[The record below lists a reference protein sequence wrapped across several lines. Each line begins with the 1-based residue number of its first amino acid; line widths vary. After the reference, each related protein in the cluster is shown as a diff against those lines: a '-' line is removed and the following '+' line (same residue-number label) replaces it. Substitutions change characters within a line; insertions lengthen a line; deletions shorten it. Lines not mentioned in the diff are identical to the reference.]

1 MKLVRIAM
9 VAIIILSVAVLGF
22 AKNSWDEKVGQH
34 AQKPQQLK
42 EVSESAEV
50 SPAIQEKETSETSE
64 FYDLLIGKEVSKVK
78 LIGDGITAGFGH
90 SAYSSPDEG
99 RIVFSNSGQTFREP
113 GFEFDSWANQLRQ
126 YVSAPEFGE
135 VDVVNAGIIDKTA
148 DWTLRNID
156 SLLAEQEDAVFVM
169 LGTDDRIYSSIEKF
183 ESDMRQLLA
192 IADERSEYL
201 VVMSPPPS
209 KEEIYPYKFTMA
221 QVDAVLRTVSEEQG
235 YIFLSHYDAIQQHLA
250 DNKSIVYEDMMQT
263 AGANP
268 VDEGYAVMWETI
280 RAELGLQ

>member
-9 VAIIILSVAVLGF
+9 AAIIILSIAVLSI
-22 AKNSWDEKVGQH
+22 AKNNWDEKIAQH
-34 AQKPQQLK
+34 AQQPQQVEK
-42 EVSESAEV
+42 VSESAEV
-50 SPAIQEKETSETSE
+50 SPVAQEETSETSE
-64 FYDLLIGKEVSKVK
+64 FYEWLLEKEISKIK

-90 SAYSSPDEG
+90 SAYSSPDGG
-99 RIVFSNSGQTFREP
+99 RIVFSNNGQTYREP

-135 VDVVNAGIIDKTA
+135 VDVVNVGIIDKTA
-148 DWTLRNID
+148 DWALRNID

-169 LGTDDRIYSSIEKF
+169 IGTDDRIYSTIDKY

-192 IADERSEYL
+192 IADDRAEHL

-209 KEEIYPYKFTMA
+209 KEDIHPYNFTMA
-221 QVDAVLRTVSEEQG
+221 QVDEVLKKISEEKS
-235 YIFLSHYDAIQQHLA
+235 YTFISHYGGMQQHLA
-250 DNKSIVYEDMMQT
+250 DNEGIVYEDLMQA

-268 VDEGYAVMWETI
+268 VDGGYAVMWETI
-280 RAELGLQ
+280 RTELGLL